1 MTATVWV
8 AILLWACPRLSGG
21 PFDDL
26 AFPAAFLCLAVGI
39 FAVGVSAADRT
50 YPGAVL
56 YVIGMTLYLYFVPD
70 VSENLNLVTP
80 AGLPWEWAVTALYA
94 VLIPGAWFLAP
105 FALWLFDSGVPEQQ
119 E

>member
-1 MTATVWV
+1 MTAMVWV
-8 AILLWACPRLSGG
+8 VILLLAWPRLIGG
-21 PFDDL
+21 PLDDL
-26 AFPAAFLCLAVGI
+26 AFPAALLCLVVGI
-39 FAVGVSAADRT
+39 FAVGLSAADRT

-56 YVIGMTLYLYFVPD
+56 YVIAMTLYLYFIPD
-70 VSENLNLVTP
+70 LSEILNAVTP

-105 FALWLFDSGVPEQQ
+105 YALWLFDSAIPEQQ